1 MSHGFLRNTTIVGL
15 LTLLSRVTGVIRDMV
30 YLISFGAGP
39 LMDAFLVAFKIPNFM
54 RRLTAEGAFSQAFV
68 PVISEYKVQKSHA
81 EVRELVAGVTG
92 VFGLVLF
99 AITLVGVVAAPV
111 LTFLFAP
118 GWHDGDGRFEL
129 TVEMLRF
136 TFPYMFFISLVALGS
151 GILNSYGRFAVP
163 ALNQTLLNLVMIVAA
178 GVVAPYFEK
187 PGLVLAIGV
196 FVAGVV
202 QLVAQFPALH
212 ALGLLPRPRF
222 DRAREGVRRIG
233 RLMLPGIF
241 GSSVA
246 QVSLLLDTVI
256 ASFLVV
262 GSVTWLYSADR
273 LVEFPMGVFSIALA
287 TVILPG
293 LSSHHSEKSPE
304 KFNATLDWALRLT
317 TTVVVPAA
325 VGLLMLSGPLIATI
339 FGYGAFTDRDVLMC
353 GYALMA
359 YSFGLIGFSL
369 VKVLAPGLLRAPG
382 HEDAGEDR
390 PDRALVQHGLQPVR
404 RRAGVPH
411 GFPGAARAA
420 RRLDGPVGDHQFDAA
435 VPRACAGTA
444 STGRRRRGESCC
456 RRSHW
461 RASPWP
467 PSCGGFRGT
476 GRPGPA
482 GRQHG
487 APPGSASPSSAG
499 ALVYFGVLALC
510 RPAPQGPEASII
522 AGHEFPIR
530 QGHADSTWFRT
541 LS

>member
-15 LTLLSRVTGVIRDMV
+15 LTLLSRITGVIRDMV
-30 YLISFGAGP
+30 YLITFGAGP

-68 PVISEYKVQKSHA
+68 PVISEYKVQKSQG
-81 EVRELVAGVTG
+81 EVRELVAGVSG

-99 AITLVGVVAAPV
+99 VITAIGVVAAPV
-111 LTFLFAP
+111 LAYLFAP
-118 GWHDGDGRFEL
+118 GFHQESRFDL

-151 GILNSYGRFAVP
+151 GVLNSYNRFAVP

-178 GVVAPYFEK
+178 GVVAPYFPK

-196 FVAGVV
+196 FVAGIV

-222 DRAREGVRRIG
+222 DRAHEGVRRIA

-256 ASFLVV
+256 ASFLMV

-293 LSSHHSEKSPE
+293 LSAHHSEKSPE

-317 TTVVVPAA
+317 LTIVVPAA

-339 FGYGAFTDRDVLMC
+339 FGYGAFTGRDVLMC

-359 YSFGLIGFSL
+359 YSFGLVGFSM
-369 VKVLAPGLLRAPG
+369 VKVLAPGYFARQDTKTPVKVGIIALALNMGFNLAVVVPAFLAGFAVPHVLLAVSTG
-382 HEDAGEDR
+382 LS
-390 PDRALVQHGLQPVR
+390 ALVNSALLYRGLRRDGIYTPSAAWRKLLPQVALASVAMAAFLWWISGDWSDWTAWPAT
-404 RRAGVPH
+404 RRAAWLGLSV
-411 GFPGAARAA
+411 F
-420 RRLDGPVGDHQFDAA
+420 
-435 VPRACAGTA
+435 
-444 STGRRRRGESCC
+444 
-456 RRSHW
+456 
-461 RASPWP
+461 
-467 PSCGGFRGT
+467 GGI
-476 GRPGPA
+476 A
-482 GRQHG
+482 
-487 APPGSASPSSAG
+487 
-499 ALVYFGVLALC
+499 VYFGALALAGA
-510 RPAPQGPEASII
+510 RPRDLK
-522 AGHEFPIR
+522 H
-530 QGHADSTWFRT
+530 
-541 LS
+541 L

>member
-30 YLISFGAGP
+30 YLITFGAGP

-68 PVISEYKVQKSHA
+68 PVISEYRVHKPHA

-99 AITLVGVVAAPV
+99 GITLVGVVAAPV

-151 GILNSYGRFAVP
+151 GILNSYGKFAIP
-163 ALNQTLLNLVMIVAA
+163 ALNQTLLNVVMIVAA
-178 GVVAPYFEK
+178 GFVAPYFPE

-202 QLVAQFPALH
+202 QLLAQFPALH

-222 DRAREGVRRIG
+222 DRAREGVRRIA

-293 LSSHHSEKSPE
+293 LSSHHSEKSAE
-304 KFNATLDWALRLT
+304 KFNSTLDWALRMT
-317 TTVVVPAA
+317 TTIVVPAA

-339 FGYGAFTDRDVLMC
+339 FGYGAFTGRDVLMC

-359 YSFGLIGFSL
+359 YSLGLVGFSL
-369 VKVLAPGLLRAPG
+369 GK
-382 HEDAGEDR
+382 
-390 PDRALVQHGLQPVR
+390 LVE
-404 RRAGVPH
+404 
-411 GFPGAARAA
+411 
-420 RRLDGPVGDHQFDAA
+420 
-435 VPRACAGTA
+435 AC
-444 STGRRRRGESCC
+444 
-456 RRSHW
+456 H
-461 RASPWP
+461 
-467 PSCGGFRGT
+467 
-476 GRPGPA
+476 
-482 GRQHG
+482 
-487 APPGSASPSSAG
+487 
-499 ALVYFGVLALC
+499 
-510 RPAPQGPEASII
+510 
-522 AGHEFPIR
+522 
-530 QGHADSTWFRT
+530 
-541 LS
+541 

>member
-99 AITLVGVVAAPV
+99 AITLVGVIAAPV
-111 LTFLFAP
+111 LAFLFAP
-118 GWHDGDGRFEL
+118 GLHDGDGRFDL

-151 GILNSYGRFAVP
+151 GMLNSYGRFAVP
-163 ALNQTLLNLVMIVAA
+163 ALNQTLLNVVMIVAA
-178 GVVAPYFEK
+178 GFVAPYFAN

-212 ALGLLPRPRF
+212 AIGLLPRPRF
-222 DRAREGVRRIG
+222 DRAHEGVRRIG

-246 QVSLLLDTVI
+246 QVSLLLDSII

-317 TTVVVPAA
+317 MTVVAPAA
-325 VGLLMLSGPLIATI
+325 VGLLMLSGPLMATI
-339 FGYGAFTDRDVLMC
+339 FGYGAFTDHHVLMSS
-353 GYALMA
+353 YALMA
-359 YSFGLIGFSL
+359 YSLGLIGFSL

-390 PDRALVQHGLQPVR
+390 HHRALVQHGLQHLR
-404 RRAGVPH
+404 RGAGVPH

-420 RRLDGPVGDHQFDAA
+420 RAFRRASRRSSTRRCCIA
-435 VPRACAGTA
+435 ACAGTA
-444 STGRRRRGESCC
+444 STARRRPGESCC
-456 RRSHW
+456 RRSCS
-461 RASPWP
+461 RASPWR
-467 PSCGGFRGT
+467 PSCGGFRAT
-476 GRPGPA
+476 GRTGPA
-482 GRQHG
+482 GRRARRAAWLGLSVVGG
-487 APPGSASPSSAG
+487 AA
-499 ALVYFGVLALC
+499 VYFGVLALAGA
-510 RPAPQGPEASII
+510 RPRDLK
-522 AGHEFPIR
+522 H
-530 QGHADSTWFRT
+530 
-541 LS
+541 L